1 LSFDVFVRGA
11 AERDVA
17 SAQDW
22 YEAQRS
28 GLGAE
33 FIEEFNDTLAR
44 IEQAPFI
51 YPALYR
57 GVRRAVLH
65 RFPFLVWYRI
75 EKSRVTILACTHG
88 KRNPATIRESLR

>member
-22 YEAQRS
+22 YEAQRRE
-28 GLGAE
+28 LGAE
-33 FIEEFNDTLAR
+33 FIEEFNDALIR

-51 YPALYR
+51 YPVLYR
-57 GVRRAVLH
+57 GVRRALLH

-75 EKSRVTILACTHG
+75 EASSVTILACTHG
-88 KRNPATIRESLR
+88 KRNPATVRERLS